1 MTRHVLGR
9 VTAALGL
16 AALLAAPPAL
26 AGSITINMSAAVSH
40 AEGALTVVLNVSNT
54 GDEAARSVV
63 PILRFRDEEARGT
76 RRDALAPNEKLD
88 ATLTIP
94 VGTLGPGRYPYRV
107 AVDYTDANQY
117 PFQALH
123 VGLLIIGDP
132 SPAKIAVTDIVV
144 PELSRSTSVRMK
156 VKNLAGVAR
165 TATVTLFTPD
175 DIEATEPSRSIEL
188 AAWAEAPV
196 RIDLTN
202 RTALAGSRY
211 PLFVAAEY
219 DDEAGHQAVIAQS
232 IVAIIS
238 PRAFVS
244 QWLWWIV
251 GGLVVGWLLLIAWR
265 MVARRRV

>member
-9 VTAALGL
+9 VTAALGV
-16 AALLAAPPAL
+16 AALLTAPSAF
-26 AGSITINMSAAVSH
+26 AGSITINMSAAVSY
-40 AEGALTVVLNVSNT
+40 ADGALTVVLNVTNS

-63 PILRFRDEEARGT
+63 PILRFRDKEARGT
-76 RRDALAPNEKLD
+76 RRDALAPSEKLE

-123 VGLLIIGDP
+123 VGLLINGDP
-132 SPAKIAVTDIVV
+132 SPAKIAVTNIEV
-144 PELSRSTSVRMK
+144 PDLSRSTSVRMN
-156 VKNLAGVAR
+156 VKNLAGVTR

-175 DIEATEPSRSIEL
+175 DIEATEPMRSIEL

-202 RTALAGSRY
+202 RTALPGSRY

-219 DDEAGHQAVIAQS
+219 DEEAAHQTVIAQGS
-232 IVAIIS
+232 VAIIS

-251 GGLVVGWLLLIAWR
+251 GGLVAGWLLLILWR
-265 MVARRRV
+265 VVRRSA